1 MPITV
6 YANLFRHAAPRPRL
20 VSTENKSAASV
31 VVVWQRTSSA
41 WCRSQNRLLQ
51 RGEKR
56 RDKTEMPGGDPWVL
70 PTTLYDEIGNNER
83 RGRGNWDQKFG
94 SSWVQ
99 QPPDQNMSFM
109 SLFADMPD
117 HVIRQQKEQ
126 MSRQTRADFGIAPP
140 PPPQPPTLPLPRT
153 ARRVISATGKV
164 GYTTRSAPSHRSSR
178 RSGR

>member
-1 MPITV
+1 MGI
-6 YANLFRHAAPRPRL
+6 ANFLHGVDPEIAH
-20 VSTENKSAASV
+20 
-31 VVVWQRTSSA
+31 QRD
-41 WCRSQNRLLQ
+41 R
-51 RGEKR
+51 E

-94 SSWVQ
+94 ASWVQ

-109 SLFADMPD
+109 SLFSDMPD
-117 HVIRQQKEQ
+117 HVIRQQKEH

-164 GYTTRSAPSHRSSR
+164 GYTTRSDTRLSVRAFRVPQSTCSR
-178 RSGR
+178 YSLGDATPE